1 MKWYHGTT
9 PESAAL
15 IREHGF
21 DMSKAGQRDVGDLG
35 LGIYFTRNIARAR
48 SYGSELVAVELD
60 GRFARIPNPYF
71 ITQLEEVEPKTPVER
86 LFFDIAFRQERHGE
100 KTFNVMRTVQGSR
113 NDRLIV
119 AREITYAFQGLAY
132 AGIIAQSPDEA
143 VIFDEKAIKV
153 CQKAESENV

>member
-48 SYGSELVAVELD
+48 SYGSELVAVEL
-60 GRFARIPNPYF
+60 
-71 ITQLEEVEPKTPVER
+71 LEKLGGIERHDAPLATPVSGGR
-86 LFFDIAFRQERHGE
+86 HRQ
-100 KTFNVMRTVQGSR
+100 TVLNGQ
-113 NDRLIV
+113 
-119 AREITYAFQGLAY
+119 
-132 AGIIAQSPDEA
+132 P
-143 VIFDEKAIKV
+143 
-153 CQKAESENV
+153 